1 VAPAPACTERSQALR
16 PSARGAL
23 ETTDL
28 NQSYLDDGR
37 LQVEVL
43 PRGTAWL
50 DTGIFDSLN
59 DASNYVRTLEGRQGL
74 KIGALEE
81 VAWRMGFLSDDELSA
96 RATPLVKSGYG
107 SYLLDLRASG
117 VEEK

>member
-50 DTGIFDSLN
+50 DTGTFDSLN
-59 DASNYVRTLEGRQGL
+59 TRPTTCGRSRAGTGR

-81 VAWRMGFLSDDELSA
+81 AE
-96 RATPLVKSGYG
+96 SGWG
-107 SYLLDLRASG
+107 SCPTTS
-117 VEEK
+117 